1 MVLPEELRE
10 EEGRWQCILFVF
22 LMLWRV
28 CSFLLFLVWL
38 EDITFVHEFEAHGV
52 NSMMLLQAVG
62 LSFHVWSNSRN
73 ETYHTLQRQ
82 VPLSESQ
89 VSPAKLLDTWEKAR
103 VATFLQQC

>member
-52 NSMMLLQAVG
+52 NSMMLLCCRPWVFRFTCGRTAAMK
-62 LSFHVWSNSRN
+62 LTTPCS
-73 ETYHTLQRQ
+73 
-82 VPLSESQ
+82 
-89 VSPAKLLDTWEKAR
+89 AKSH
-103 VATFLQQC
+103 